1 MFIKFRF
8 AAAIL
13 LMFGA
18 LNSAAL
24 AQATSASQAV
34 ERLNAT
40 LLDVMRNAQSL
51 GYRGRVAR
59 LGPVLLQTYDLR
71 TMGRTAVGARWEGAS
86 PEQQTEIIDLF
97 GRFTVATYASR
108 FNSYGGESFEVTG
121 EQAAGANTL
130 VRSRIVRRTGNPVQI
145 NYLVARAGGGQLVI
159 DVYLDSTISEVATRR
174 SEFTSIIARGGIDAL
189 TQTLRERIA
198 RLEQTAQ

>member
-1 MFIKFRF
+1 MLRVL
-8 AAAIL
+8 AAVL
-13 LMFGA
+13 VMLGA
-18 LNSAAL
+18 LAATP
-24 AQATSASQAV
+24 AQAQAQSASQAV

-51 GYRGRVAR
+51 GYRGRAER
-59 LGPVLLQTYDLR
+59 LRPMLLQTYDLR
-71 TMGRTAVGARWEGAS
+71 TMGRTAVGLRWEGAT
-86 PEQQTEIIDLF
+86 PEQQNEIIDLF

-108 FNSYGGESFEVTG
+108 FNSYGGENFEVTG

-130 VRSRIVRRTGNPVQI
+130 VRSRIVRSNGRPVQI
-145 NYLVARAGGGQLVI
+145 NYLVARAGGGMRVI

-198 RLEQTAQ
+198 RIEQSVQ